1 MFSLISAIGR
11 NREIG
16 KNKQLIFHVKDDMK
30 FFRDTTKDHKV
41 VMGRAT
47 WESLPDKLKDRKNI
61 VITRSDPKSLEKP
74 SQAPAVTQISS
85 DTHPSV
91 TQISSDTH
99 PAVKQN
105 PSDTHPVDTQTSP
118 DTHSTSK
125 VSSAIAPDEV
135 VSNLDS
141 FIKTNQDSEEEIFI
155 IGGGTIYSAFL
166 PYAKHLYLTEIDA
179 SAEDADTFFPQFD
192 KSKYRRTII
201 KKGSDHGI
209 NYSIVKYTKL

>member
-16 KNKQLIFHVKDDMK
+16 KNQNLIFHVKDDMK
-30 FFRDTTKDHKV
+30 FFRETTKGHKV

-47 WESLPDKLKDRKNI
+47 WESLPSKLKDRKNI

-74 SQAPAVTQISS
+74 AQVPAPAQI
-85 DTHPSV
+85 
-91 TQISSDTH
+91 
-99 PAVKQN
+99 
-105 PSDTHPVDTQTSP
+105 SP
-118 DTHSTSK
+118 DTHSTATQI
-125 VSSAIAPDEV
+125 SSDAHSTSTRISPDTRAETNPTITPDEI

-141 FIKTNQDSEEEIFI
+141 FIEANQDSEDEIFI

-179 SAEDADTFFPQFD
+179 SAADADTFFPQFD
-192 KSKYRRTII
+192 ISKYRRTII

>member
-16 KNKQLIFHVKDDMK
+16 KNQNLIFHVKDDMK
-30 FFRDTTKDHKV
+30 FFRETTKGHKV

-47 WESLPDKLKDRKNI
+47 WESLPGKLKGRKNI

-74 SQAPAVTQISS
+74 AQTPASVQI
-85 DTHPSV
+85 
-91 TQISSDTH
+91 
-99 PAVKQN
+99 
-105 PSDTHPVDTQTSP
+105 SP
-118 DTHSTSK
+118 DTHSIAAQKSSGAHSTSIQI
-125 VSSAIAPDEV
+125 SPDAHTETNPTTTPDEI
-135 VSNLDS
+135 VSDLNK
-141 FIKTNQDSEEEIFI
+141 FIEANQNSEEEIFI

-192 KSKYRRTII
+192 KSKYSRTII
-201 KKGSDHGI
+201 KKGSDYGI

>member
-16 KNKQLIFHVKDDMK
+16 KNQNLIFHVKDDMK
-30 FFRDTTKDHKV
+30 FFRETTKGHKV

-47 WESLPDKLKDRKNI
+47 WESLPGKLKDRKNI

-74 SQAPAVTQISS
+74 AEAPAPVQI
-85 DTHPSV
+85 
-91 TQISSDTH
+91 
-99 PAVKQN
+99 
-105 PSDTHPVDTQTSP
+105 SP
-118 DTHSTSK
+118 DTHSTATQA
-125 VSSAIAPDEV
+125 SSGIHSTSIRISPDTRTETNSTIAPDEI
-135 VSNLDS
+135 VSDLDS
-141 FIKTNQDSEEEIFI
+141 FIEANQDSEEEIFI

-179 SAEDADTFFPQFD
+179 SVEDADTFFPQFD

>member
-16 KNKQLIFHVKDDMK
+16 KNQNLIFHVKDDMK
-30 FFRDTTKDHKV
+30 FFRETTKGHKV

-47 WESLPDKLKDRKNI
+47 WESLPSKLKNRKNI

-74 SQAPAVTQISS
+74 AQAPVPTQISP
-85 DTHPSV
+85 DTHTTT
-91 TQISSDTH
+91 TQASS
-99 PAVKQN
+99 
-105 PSDTHPVDTQTSP
+105 
-118 DTHSTSK
+118 DTHSTSTRI
-125 VSSAIAPDEV
+125 SPDTRTETNSTITPDEI
-135 VSNLDS
+135 VSDLDS
-141 FIKTNQDSEEEIFI
+141 FIEANQDSEEEIFI

-192 KSKYRRTII
+192 TSKYRRTII

>member
-16 KNKQLIFHVKDDMK
+16 KNQNLIFHVKDDMK
-30 FFRDTTKDHKV
+30 FFRETTKGHKV

-47 WESLPDKLKDRKNI
+47 WESLPSILKGRKNI

-74 SQAPAVTQISS
+74 AQAPAPTQI
-85 DTHPSV
+85 
-91 TQISSDTH
+91 
-99 PAVKQN
+99 
-105 PSDTHPVDTQTSP
+105 SP
-118 DTHSTSK
+118 DTHSIATQASSDKHSTSTRI
-125 VSSAIAPDEV
+125 SPDTRTEINPIITPDEI
-135 VSNLDS
+135 VSDLNS
-141 FIKTNQDSEEEIFI
+141 FIEANQDSEEEIFI

>member
-16 KNKQLIFHVKDDMK
+16 KNNNLIFHVKDDMK
-30 FFRDTTKDHKV
+30 FFRETTKGHKV

-47 WESLPDKLKDRKNI
+47 WESLPGKLKDRKNI
-61 VITRSDPKSLEKP
+61 VITRSDPNSLEKNI
-74 SQAPAVTQISS
+74 QAPAPAQI
-85 DTHPSV
+85 
-91 TQISSDTH
+91 
-99 PAVKQN
+99 
-105 PSDTHPVDTQTSP
+105 SP
-118 DTHSTSK
+118 DTHSTATQ
-125 VSSAIAPDEV
+125 VSSGAHSTSTRISPDTRTEINSTIAPDEI
-135 VSNLDS
+135 VSDLDS
-141 FIKTNQDSEEEIFI
+141 FIEANQDSEEEIFI

-209 NYSIVKYTKL
+209 NYSIVKYTKR

>member
-1 MFSLISAIGR
+1 MFSLISAVGR

-16 KNKQLIFHVKDDMK
+16 KNNNLIFHVKDDMK

-47 WESLPDKLKDRKNI
+47 WESLPVKLKGRKNI
-61 VITRSDPKSLEKP
+61 VVTRSDPKSLEKP
-74 SQAPAVTQISS
+74 SQAPTVAQVS
-85 DTHPSV
+85 
-91 TQISSDTH
+91 
-99 PAVKQN
+99 
-105 PSDTHPVDTQTSP
+105 SDTHPVDTQISP
-118 DTHSTSK
+118 DTNLTSK

-141 FIKTNQDSEEEIFI
+141 FIKANQDSEEEIFV

-166 PYAKHLYLTEIDA
+166 PCAKHLYLTEIDA

-209 NYSIVKYTKL
+209 KYSIVKYTKL

>member
-1 MFSLISAIGR
+1 MFSLISAVGQ
-11 NREIG
+11 NHEIG

-47 WESLPDKLKDRKNI
+47 WESLPGKLKDRKNI
-61 VITRSDPKSLEKP
+61 VVTRSDPKSLEKP
-74 SQAPAVTQISS
+74 SQAPA
-85 DTHPSV
+85 V

-125 VSSAIAPDEV
+125 VNSAIAPDDV

-141 FIKTNQDSEEEIFI
+141 FIKANQDSEEEIFI

>member
-16 KNKQLIFHVKDDMK
+16 KNNNLIFHVKDDMK
-30 FFRDTTKDHKV
+30 FFRDTTRDHKV

-47 WESLPDKLKDRKNI
+47 WESLPGKLKDRKNI
-61 VITRSDPKSLEKP
+61 VVTRSDPKSLEKP
-74 SQAPAVTQISS
+74 SQAPAVAQISS
-85 DTHPSV
+85 DTHPV
-91 TQISSDTH
+91 
-99 PAVKQN
+99 VKQN
-105 PSDTHPVDTQTSP
+105 PSDAHLVDKQISS

-141 FIKTNQDSEEEIFI
+141 FIKANQNSKEEIFI

>member
-1 MFSLISAIGR
+1 MFSLISAIGK

-16 KNKQLIFHVKDDMK
+16 ENNNLIFHVKDDMK
-30 FFRDTTKDHKV
+30 FFRETTKGHKV

-47 WESLPDKLKDRKNI
+47 WESLPGKLKNRKNI

-74 SQAPAVTQISS
+74 AQTPTTAQI
-85 DTHPSV
+85 T
-91 TQISSDTH
+91 
-99 PAVKQN
+99 
-105 PSDTHPVDTQTSP
+105 P
-118 DTHSTSK
+118 DTHLGAMTNPI
-125 VSSAIAPDEV
+125 IAPDEI
-135 VSNLDS
+135 VSDLDS
-141 FIKTNQDSEEEIFI
+141 FIEANQDSEEEIFI

-192 KSKYRRTII
+192 KSKYHRTII

>member
-11 NREIG
+11 NHEIG
-16 KNKQLIFHVKDDMK
+16 KNNNLIFHVKDDMK
-30 FFRDTTKDHKV
+30 FFRETTKGHKV

-47 WESLPDKLKDRKNI
+47 WESLPGKLKDRKNI

-74 SQAPAVTQISS
+74 VQAPVPTQI
-85 DTHPSV
+85 
-91 TQISSDTH
+91 
-99 PAVKQN
+99 
-105 PSDTHPVDTQTSP
+105 SP
-118 DTHSTSK
+118 DTHSTATQ
-125 VSSAIAPDEV
+125 VSSDAHSTSTRISPDTHTETDPTITPDEI

-141 FIKTNQDSEEEIFI
+141 FIEANQDSEEEIFI

-179 SAEDADTFFPQFD
+179 SAEDADTFFPKFD
-192 KSKYRRTII
+192 ISKYRRTII

-209 NYSIVKYTKL
+209 NYSIIKYTKL

>member
-16 KNKQLIFHVKDDMK
+16 KKNNLIFHVKDDMK

-41 VMGRAT
+41 VMGRTT
-47 WESLPDKLKDRKNI
+47 WESLPGKLKDRKNI
-61 VITRSDPKSLEKP
+61 VVTRSDPKSLEKL
-74 SQAPAVTQISS
+74 SQDPAV
-85 DTHPSV
+85 
-91 TQISSDTH
+91 
-99 PAVKQN
+99 
-105 PSDTHPVDTQTSP
+105 
-118 DTHSTSK
+118 
-125 VSSAIAPDEV
+125 APDEI

-141 FIKTNQDSEEEIFI
+141 FIEANQDSEEEIFI

-192 KSKYRRTII
+192 KSKYRQTIL

>member
-16 KNKQLIFHVKDDMK
+16 KNQNLIFHVKDDMK
-30 FFRDTTKDHKV
+30 FFRETTKEHKV

-47 WESLPDKLKDRKNI
+47 WESLPGKLKDRKNI

-74 SQAPAVTQISS
+74 TQVPVTAQISS
-85 DTHPSV
+85 GTHSLV
-91 TQISSDTH
+91 TQDSSNTY
-99 PAVKQN
+99 PAAAQSSKD
-105 PSDTHPVDTQTSP
+105 P
-118 DTHSTSK
+118 HSAQETN
-125 VSSAIAPDEV
+125 SSIATPDEI

-141 FIKTNQDSEEEIFI
+141 FIRANQDSDEEIFI

-192 KSKYRRTII
+192 KSKYRRTIV

>member
-1 MFSLISAIGR
+1 MFSLISAIGK

-16 KNKQLIFHVKDDMK
+16 ENNNLIFHVKDDMK
-30 FFRDTTKDHKV
+30 FFRETTKGHKV

-47 WESLPDKLKDRKNI
+47 WKSLPGKLKDRKNI
-61 VITRSDPKSLEKP
+61 VVTRSDPKSLEKP
-74 SQAPAVTQISS
+74 SQAPAV
-85 DTHPSV
+85 
-91 TQISSDTH
+91 
-99 PAVKQN
+99 
-105 PSDTHPVDTQTSP
+105 
-118 DTHSTSK
+118 
-125 VSSAIAPDEV
+125 APDEI

-141 FIKTNQDSEEEIFI
+141 FIEANQDSEEEIFI

-192 KSKYRRTII
+192 KSKYHRTII

>member
-16 KNKQLIFHVKDDMK
+16 KNNNLIFHVKDDMK

-47 WESLPDKLKDRKNI
+47 WESLPVKLKDRKNI
-61 VITRSDPKSLEKP
+61 VVTRSDPKSLEKP
-74 SQAPAVTQISS
+74 LQAPAV
-85 DTHPSV
+85 
-91 TQISSDTH
+91 
-99 PAVKQN
+99 
-105 PSDTHPVDTQTSP
+105 
-118 DTHSTSK
+118 
-125 VSSAIAPDEV
+125 APDEV
-135 VSNLDS
+135 VSNLDG
-141 FIKTNQDSEEEIFI
+141 FIKANQDSEEEIFI

-166 PYAKHLYLTEIDA
+166 PHAKHLYLTEIDA

-192 KSKYRRTII
+192 KSKYHRTII

-209 NYSIVKYTKL
+209 NYSIVKYTKR

>member
-1 MFSLISAIGR
+1 MFSLISAVGQ
-11 NREIG
+11 NHEIG

-47 WESLPDKLKDRKNI
+47 WESLLGKLKDRKNI
-61 VITRSDPKSLEKP
+61 VVTRSDPKSLEKP

-91 TQISSDTH
+91 
-99 PAVKQN
+99 KQN

-125 VSSAIAPDEV
+125 VNSAIAPDEV

-155 IGGGTIYSAFL
+155 IGGGAIYSAFL

>member
-16 KNKQLIFHVKDDMK
+16 KNNNLIFHVKDDMK
-30 FFRDTTKDHKV
+30 FFRETTEGHKV

-47 WESLPDKLKDRKNI
+47 WESLPSKLKGRKNI
-61 VITRSDPKSLEKP
+61 VITRSNSKSLEKP
-74 SQAPAVTQISS
+74 AQVPAPAQI
-85 DTHPSV
+85 
-91 TQISSDTH
+91 
-99 PAVKQN
+99 
-105 PSDTHPVDTQTSP
+105 SP
-118 DTHSTSK
+118 DTHSTATQI
-125 VSSAIAPDEV
+125 SSDAHSTSTRISPDTHTETNPVVAPDEI
-135 VSNLDS
+135 VSDLDS
-141 FIKTNQDSEEEIFI
+141 FIEANQDSEEEIFI

-179 SAEDADTFFPQFD
+179 SVEDADTFFPQFD

>member
-16 KNKQLIFHVKDDMK
+16 KNQNLIFHVKDDMK
-30 FFRDTTKDHKV
+30 FFRETTKGHKV

-47 WESLPDKLKDRKNI
+47 WESLPSKLKDRKNI
-61 VITRSDPKSLEKP
+61 VITRSDLKSLEKP
-74 SQAPAVTQISS
+74 AQVPALAQI
-85 DTHPSV
+85 
-91 TQISSDTH
+91 
-99 PAVKQN
+99 
-105 PSDTHPVDTQTSP
+105 SP
-118 DTHSTSK
+118 DTHSTATQA
-125 VSSAIAPDEV
+125 SSDAHSTSTRISPDTPAETNLTITPDEI

-141 FIKTNQDSEEEIFI
+141 FIEANQDSKEEIFI
-155 IGGGTIYSAFL
+155 IGGGSIYSAFL
-166 PYAKHLYLTEIDA
+166 PYAKHLYLTEIDV
-179 SAEDADTFFPQFD
+179 SAADADTFFPQFD

>member
-16 KNKQLIFHVKDDMK
+16 KNQNLIFHVKDDMK
-30 FFRDTTKDHKV
+30 FFRETTKGHKV

-47 WESLPDKLKDRKNI
+47 WKSLPGKLKDRKNI

-74 SQAPAVTQISS
+74 AQAPAPIQI
-85 DTHPSV
+85 
-91 TQISSDTH
+91 
-99 PAVKQN
+99 
-105 PSDTHPVDTQTSP
+105 SP
-118 DTHSTSK
+118 DTHSTATQ
-125 VSSAIAPDEV
+125 VSSDAHFASTRISPDTRTEINSTIAPDEI

-141 FIKTNQDSEEEIFI
+141 FIKANQDSEEEIFI

-166 PYAKHLYLTEIDA
+166 SYARHLYLTEIDA
-179 SAEDADTFFPQFD
+179 SVEDADTFFPQFD